1 MQKLTSMIDDAKINT
16 LTFMTMEVPCCSG
29 LLGLAQKASGNA
41 SIKIPMKV
49 IVVGIKGKI
58 LKEEW
63 I

>member
-1 MQKLTSMIDDAKINT
+1 
-16 LTFMTMEVPCCSG
+16 MEVPCCSG

-49 IVVGIKGKI
+49 IIVGIKGKI